1 MLIPKLFYSNVITVY
16 NTVLFVS
23 YFQAYSYSDGQ
34 VFEKSIT
41 DNDDEQYTP
50 LWFVMDEFGSCIK
63 HSDDPSFAVAI
74 IHYEPLQV
82 TFSVLWPLKDMDY
95 GGLFLIEIAVFGPL
109 GIWERGTLKYLE
121 LVCMKNQTIFSVI
134 TCRVMR
140 CNDMSLYSFL
150 LKYSPDLFSCQLR
163 RVNICIF

>member
-1 MLIPKLFYSNVITVY
+1 MLIPKLLYSNVITVY

-95 GGLFLIEIAVFGPL
+95 GGLFLIEIAVFGLL
-109 GIWERGTLKYLE
+109 GI
-121 LVCMKNQTIFSVI
+121 
-134 TCRVMR
+134 
-140 CNDMSLYSFL
+140 
-150 LKYSPDLFSCQLR
+150 
-163 RVNICIF
+163 